1 MNPAEIMTV
10 AASAAAV
17 LGVLGGTLRYLLR
30 LAVTLESTS
39 TAFTRHVSSSDEL
52 HRALTERVTQH
63 GEQLAALTARVEGL
77 RH

>member
-17 LGVLGGTLRYLLR
+17 LGTLGATLRYLLR

-39 TAFTRHVSSSDEL
+39 DAFQRHVSSSDEL
-52 HRALTERVTQH
+52 HRALTDRVTSH

-77 RH
+77 RQ